1 MVKTNFFNPGLNTS
15 DTYTGVW
22 IQEKVTVRDEKEL
35 SVKKR
40 VDDA

>member
-1 MVKTNFFNPGLNTS
+1 MVKTNFFNPELNTS
-15 DTYTGVW
+15 DTYTEVG